1 MGSEN
6 LVLSYDVF
14 HMDEPSEGSPAIETE
29 DDECKIITEQTVF
42 EHIRKKSKSFN
53 VLTKSNAS
61 VSPSSEAL
69 ILTRKRT
76 HEQQLELHVTEA
88 LEETER
94 SKIPRRAM
102 VSPFLHSREAE
113 LNGPGIS
120 KNSTTKYQ
128 PATGSLVVMNF
139 MDDRADLPERI
150 EGTSQIV
157 SEDTIFDHIRRKA
170 KNFPNTSLKNQ
181 PVLHEDSFDT
191 LEGTNSSEA
200 LKTTIVIS
208 DSEPKKME
216 KESHHVREGTK
227 MDPNIISGSTCGTHG
242 SLDLPPEVS
251 SIQTDPTHIPSFYV
265 SRVKNNVQNA
275 DPGMCVKNIRKRSLS
290 PNGSKGQCC
299 PAATPGKIRE
309 VDSFLG
315 FKSVFSFL

>member
-1 MGSEN
+1 M
-6 LVLSYDVF
+6 
-14 HMDEPSEGSPAIETE
+14 
-29 DDECKIITEQTVF
+29 
-42 EHIRKKSKSFN
+42 
-53 VLTKSNAS
+53 TKSNAS

-139 MDDRADLPERI
+139 MDDRGAFLFYFIKCYYYYHYSVLYGVLNHLFVSIQADLPERT
-150 EGTSQIV
+150 ESTSQIV
-157 SEDTIFDHIRRKA
+157 TENTIFDHIRRKA
-170 KNFPNTSLKNQ
+170 KNFLVFNKSETPESDSTILTKEHFSENQ

-200 LKTTIVIS
+200 LKTTVVIS

>member
-1 MGSEN
+1 M
-6 LVLSYDVF
+6 
-14 HMDEPSEGSPAIETE
+14 
-29 DDECKIITEQTVF
+29 
-42 EHIRKKSKSFN
+42 
-53 VLTKSNAS
+53 TKSNAS

-94 SKIPRRAM
+94 SKIPRRPM

-139 MDDRADLPERI
+139 MDDRGAFLFYFIKCYYYYHYSVLYGVLNHLFVSIQADLPERT
-150 EGTSQIV
+150 ESTSQIV
-157 SEDTIFDHIRRKA
+157 TENTIFDHIRRKA
-170 KNFPNTSLKNQ
+170 KNFLVFNKSETPESDSTILTKEHFSENQ

-200 LKTTIVIS
+200 LKTTVVIS

-216 KESHHVREGTK
+216 KESHHVREGAK

>member
-1 MGSEN
+1 M
-6 LVLSYDVF
+6 
-14 HMDEPSEGSPAIETE
+14 
-29 DDECKIITEQTVF
+29 
-42 EHIRKKSKSFN
+42 
-53 VLTKSNAS
+53 TKSNAS

-139 MDDRADLPERI
+139 MDDRGAFLFYFIKCYYYYHYSVLYGVLNHLFVSIQADLPERT
-150 EGTSQIV
+150 ESTSQIV
-157 SEDTIFDHIRRKA
+157 TENTIFDHIRRKA
-170 KNFPNTSLKNQ
+170 KNFLVFNKSETPESDSTILTKEHFSENQ

-200 LKTTIVIS
+200 LKTTVVIS

-216 KESHHVREGTK
+216 KESHHVREGAK
-227 MDPNIISGSTCGTHG
+227 MDPNIISGSTCSTHG
-242 SLDLPPEVS
+242 SLDPLPEVS

>member
-1 MGSEN
+1 MHFFIYFIKCYYDYHYS
-6 LVLSYDVF
+6 VLY
-14 HMDEPSEGSPAIETE
+14 G
-29 DDECKIITEQTVF
+29 
-42 EHIRKKSKSFN
+42 
-53 VLTKSNAS
+53 VLNHLF
-61 VSPSSEAL
+61 VS
-69 ILTRKRT
+69 I
-76 HEQQLELHVTEA
+76 Q
-88 LEETER
+88 
-94 SKIPRRAM
+94 
-102 VSPFLHSREAE
+102 
-113 LNGPGIS
+113 
-120 KNSTTKYQ
+120 
-128 PATGSLVVMNF
+128 
-139 MDDRADLPERI
+139 ADLPERI

-170 KNFPNTSLKNQ
+170 KNFPVFNKSETPESDSTILTKEHFSENQ

-200 LKTTIVIS
+200 LKTTVVIS